1 MFGNGFVVISEK
13 PEELQKQ
20 IEKALEFTRKW
31 RVTANVKKCAAV
43 VCNEDKVNRL
53 NFKWKW
59 GQDSLPIPDQN
70 TYLGVER
77 AQKTALGMHT

>member
-70 TYLGVER
+70 LS
-77 AQKTALGMHT
+77 LIHI